1 MLRLKLKLEKTKLLK
16 QEIKSEATLQLPPA
30 CPLAIGRPGLVRG
43 FTSGLVGNSGAWRQ
57 LYNSQPC
64 LLPCQASEPQ
74 ASFSLL
80 LVKNHLLRLDW
91 DVRSGW
97 LVVVLVKSCQT
108 KLLALSASLSLDDLY
123 SWPVSVHIRVSLN
136 AVACWHFTT
145 VCWCRSGR

>member
-1 MLRLKLKLEKTKLLK
+1 MLRLKLEK
-16 QEIKSEATLQLPPA
+16 QEIKSLATLQLPPA

-97 LVVVLVKSCQT
+97 LVGGSVGEMKSCQT
-108 KLLALSASLSLDDLY
+108 KLPALSASLSLDDPYNKLA
-123 SWPVSVHIRVSLN
+123 SVSPHQG
-136 AVACWHFTT
+136 CWHFTT
-145 VCWCRSGR
+145 VCWCRSGS